1 MDDNKT
7 GAGQPDPVAEARKM
21 LDGVTP
27 GPWAPDGE
35 DQGSAWGM
43 AWSVSRAEN
52 ILDCVADAVD
62 AEETARFIA
71 WTREGVPALLDTIEA
86 LQAEVARMREALT
99 CIADRCD
106 EFHVMS
112 ISSIGRDPAKYGSGY
127 SMVRDN
133 IRAALKGGA

>member
-1 MDDNKT
+1 MK
-7 GAGQPDPVAEARKM
+7 PDPVAEARKM

-86 LQAEVARMREALT
+86 LQAEVARLRKAGIALRDDMLERARVGMDV
-99 CIADRCD
+99 IHGEQYRVVNAGNSVWM
-106 EFHVMS
+106 EFC
-112 ISSIGRDPAKYGSGY
+112 
-127 SMVRDN
+127 
-133 IRAALKGGA
+133 AALKGGA